1 MDPFPGSSSAP
12 NKLGKR
18 RNEQKETVVQHFVKE
33 ADGVEAG
40 YRLPPNDEDT
50 CHLATLTLLCD
61 GKWHEL
67 YLPPKAL
74 IGRKRNATAERDHP
88 ENVKLAEQMQPRH
101 NARLSFLPD
110 ATSPHGERT
119 TT

>member
-1 MDPFPGSSSAP
+1 MDPFPGSSSAS

-18 RNEQKETVVQHFVKE
+18 RKSKSNRRATFVKE
-33 ADGVEAG
+33 ANGEEAG
-40 YRLPPNDEDT
+40 YRLPPNDKDT

-74 IGRKRNATAERDHP
+74 IGGKRNATAERDHP